1 MITDP
6 EYEYNKEPVHYC
18 AKCLSLR
25 IVGIDD
31 FEYCDICGS
40 TDIEECS
47 IFEQMEK
54 YKQSHGHYY
63 LDSNY

>member
-47 IFEQMEK
+47 IFE
-54 YKQSHGHYY
+54 
-63 LDSNY
+63 